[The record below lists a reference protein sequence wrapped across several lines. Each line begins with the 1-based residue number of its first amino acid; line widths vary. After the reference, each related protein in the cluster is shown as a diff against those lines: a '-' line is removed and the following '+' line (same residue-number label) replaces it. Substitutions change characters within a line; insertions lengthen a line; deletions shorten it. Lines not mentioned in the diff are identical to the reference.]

1 MDQPLHKV
9 TELFCHFTVPKIG
22 GSYTFFLSSK
32 KAFTPSYEG
41 SLRLVFRCFRCEGL
55 DFQVFTP
62 SGTFAPWLFLILVD
76 RFFRYFLLSVYR
88 FLRTLTVSQ
97 KGWRLFRDVFFCNER
112 VLHSDGRGTVCEI
125 QVLKCECCEG
135 FKIKAFTLETIE
147 NQRETRSM
155 WKGEGFFRELRY
167 EYARARETP
176 VFTSL

>member
-1 MDQPLHKV
+1 MLRLLLVADERISRFAFARVYTHLKLRKKPSPLH
-9 TELFCHFTVPKIG
+9 TECVSHWF
-22 GSYTFFLSSK
+22 SYVSSV
-32 KAFTPSYEG
+32 KAWG
-41 SLRLVFRCFRCEGL
+41 
-55 DFQVFTP
+55 FQVFTSIHRAFP
-62 SGTFAPWLFLILVD
+62 VWVDFSTEKCSFFVCCFLKK
-76 RFFRYFLLSVYR
+76 
-88 FLRTLTVSQ
+88 LTVSQ

-155 WKGEGFFRELRY
+155 WKGEGFFRSFKCV
-167 EYARARETP
+167 YARARETP

>member
-1 MDQPLHKV
+1 MLRLLLVADERISRFRARVYAFKTP
-9 TELFCHFTVPKIG
+9 
-22 GSYTFFLSSK
+22 K
-32 KAFTPSYEG
+32 KAFTPSHRVCF
-41 SLRLVFRCFRCEGL
+41 SLIFIRFKCEGL
-55 DFQVFTP
+55 RFSSIHKHSQ
-62 SGTFAPWLFLILVD
+62 WLFLILVD

-167 EYARARETP
+167 VYARARETP